1 MSLIKEIV
9 NNLPYLL
16 IYYVPGF
23 CTIFAYRR
31 FRSARSFAMS
41 ETAHLGVCVV
51 ISYRMLV

>member
-23 CTIFAYRR
+23 CTIGQFRKMRR
-31 FRSARSFAMS
+31 GQKMKELRA
-41 ETAHLGVCVV
+41 VD
-51 ISYRMLV
+51 I